1 MSAIE
6 SYIAELASGDD
17 RRAEAVVVELAA
29 LGEAALPALL
39 RFFQENDGGA
49 PQQVDRRW
57 WALRVLAEIESP
69 ATRQALL
76 QAVADPNPRLR
87 QCALLGLRL
96 QPDERLL
103 SQAAALL
110 ADRDALTASLAAD
123 ALVALGT
130 CATPALVKI
139 LQGAPQ
145 SARLHAIRAL
155 ARIQDPR
162 SIPVLFKALD
172 EDSALVE
179 YWASEGLERMGV
191 GMTFFNPA

>member
-6 SYIAELASGDD
+6 SCIAKLASGDD
-17 RRAEAVVVELAA
+17 RRAEAAALELVA

-39 RFFQENDGGA
+39 RFFNENQSNA
-49 PQQVDRRW
+49 PQQVDCRW
-57 WALRVLAEIESP
+57 WALRVLAEIQSP
-69 ATRQALL
+69 AAREALL
-76 QAVADPNPRLR
+76 QGVEDPNHRLR

-103 SQAAALL
+103 SRAPSLL
-110 ADRDALTASLAAD
+110 ADRDALTASLAGD
-123 ALVALGT
+123 ALIALGT
-130 CATPALVKI
+130 QATPALVKT
-139 LQGAPQ
+139 LQDAPQ
-145 SARLHAIRAL
+145 SARLQAIRAL

-191 GMTFFNPA
+191 GMTFFKPA

>member
-6 SYIAELASGDD
+6 SCIAELASGDD
-17 RRAEAVVVELAA
+17 RRAEAAA
-29 LGEAALPALL
+29 LELVALGDAALPALL
-39 RFFQENDGGA
+39 RFFNENQSNA
-49 PQQVDRRW
+49 PQQVDCRW
-57 WALRVLAEIESP
+57 WALRVLAEIQSP
-69 ATRQALL
+69 AAREALL
-76 QAVADPNPRLR
+76 RGVEDPNHRLR

-103 SQAAALL
+103 SRAPSLL
-110 ADRDALTASLAAD
+110 ADRDALTASLAGD
-123 ALVALGT
+123 ALIALGT
-130 CATPALVKI
+130 QATPALVKT
-139 LQGAPQ
+139 LQDAPQ
-145 SARLHAIRAL
+145 SARLQAIRAL

-191 GMTFFNPA
+191 GMTFFKPA

>member
-17 RRAEAVVVELAA
+17 RRAETAAVELAA

-39 RFFQENDGGA
+39 RFFRENEGKA
-49 PQQVDRRW
+49 PQQVDCRW
-57 WALRVLAEIESP
+57 WALRVLAEIECP
-69 ATRQALL
+69 AARDALL
-76 QAVADPNPRLR
+76 QSVADPNPRLR

-103 SQAAALL
+103 NQAATLL

-123 ALVALGT
+123 ALEALGAQ
-130 CATPALVKI
+130 ATPALVKT
-139 LQGAPQ
+139 LQEASQ

-162 SIPVLFKALD
+162 SIPILFKALD

-191 GMTFFNPA
+191 GMTFFKPA

>member
-1 MSAIE
+1 MSPIE
-6 SYIAELASGDD
+6 SFIAELACGDD
-17 RRAEAVVVELAA
+17 RRAEAAALELVA

-39 RFFQENDGGA
+39 HFFYENDGSA

-57 WALRVLAEIESP
+57 WALRVLAEIERS
-69 ATRQALL
+69 AARDALL
-76 QAVADPNPRLR
+76 QTVTDPNPWLR

-103 SQAAALL
+103 SKAPGLL
-110 ADRDALTASLAAD
+110 ADRDALTAALAAD

-130 CATPALVKI
+130 QATPALVKT
-139 LQGAPQ
+139 LQDAPQ

-155 ARIQDPR
+155 ARLQDPR

-191 GMTFFNPA
+191 GMTFFKPA

>member
-1 MSAIE
+1 MSVIE
-6 SYIAELASGDD
+6 SYIAELAGGDD
-17 RRAEAVVVELAA
+17 RRAEAAAIDLAA
-29 LGEAALPALL
+29 LGEAALPDLL
-39 RFFQENDGGA
+39 RFFRENDGST
-49 PQQVDRRW
+49 PQQVDCRW
-57 WALRVLAEIESP
+57 WALRVLAEIECP
-69 ATRQALL
+69 AARETLL

-96 QPDERLL
+96 QPDEGLL
-103 SQAAALL
+103 TQAATLL

-123 ALVALGT
+123 ALEALGT
-130 CATPALVKI
+130 SATPTLVKT
-139 LQGAPQ
+139 LQDAPQ

-191 GMTFFNPA
+191 GMTFFKPA

>member
-6 SYIAELASGDD
+6 SCIAELASGDD
-17 RRAEAVVVELAA
+17 RRAEAAA
-29 LGEAALPALL
+29 LELVALEDAALPALL
-39 RFFQENDGGA
+39 RFFNENQSNA
-49 PQQVDRRW
+49 PQQVDCRW
-57 WALRVLAEIESP
+57 WALRVLAEIQSP
-69 ATRQALL
+69 AAREALL
-76 QAVADPNPRLR
+76 QGVEDPNHRLR

-103 SQAAALL
+103 SRAPSLL
-110 ADRDALTASLAAD
+110 ADRDALTASLAGD
-123 ALVALGT
+123 ALIALGT
-130 CATPALVKI
+130 QATPALVKT
-139 LQGAPQ
+139 LQDAPQ
-145 SARLHAIRAL
+145 SARLQAIRAL

-191 GMTFFNPA
+191 GMTFFKPA

>member
-6 SYIAELASGDD
+6 SCIAKLASGDD
-17 RRAEAVVVELAA
+17 RRAEAAA
-29 LGEAALPALL
+29 LELVALEDAALPALL
-39 RFFQENDGGA
+39 RFFNENQSNA
-49 PQQVDRRW
+49 PQQVDCRW
-57 WALRVLAEIESP
+57 GALRVLAEIQSP
-69 ATRQALL
+69 AAREALL
-76 QAVADPNPRLR
+76 QGVADPNHRLR

-103 SQAAALL
+103 SRAPSLL
-110 ADRDALTASLAAD
+110 ADRDALTASLAGD
-123 ALVALGT
+123 ALIALGT
-130 CATPALVKI
+130 QATPALVKT
-139 LQGAPQ
+139 LQDAPQ
-145 SARLHAIRAL
+145 SARLQAIRAL

-191 GMTFFNPA
+191 GMTFFKPA

>member
-6 SYIAELASGDD
+6 SCIAELASGDD
-17 RRAEAVVVELAA
+17 RRAEAAA
-29 LGEAALPALL
+29 LELVALGDAALPALL
-39 RFFQENDGGA
+39 RFFNENQSNA
-49 PQQVDRRW
+49 PQQVDCRW
-57 WALRVLAEIESP
+57 WALRVLAEIQSP
-69 ATRQALL
+69 AAREALL
-76 QAVADPNPRLR
+76 QGVEDPNHRLR

-103 SQAAALL
+103 SRAPSLL
-110 ADRDALTASLAAD
+110 ADRDALTASLAGD
-123 ALVALGT
+123 ALIALGT
-130 CATPALVKI
+130 QATPALVKT
-139 LQGAPQ
+139 LQDAPQ
-145 SARLHAIRAL
+145 SARLQAVRAL

-191 GMTFFNPA
+191 GMTFFKPA

>member
-6 SYIAELASGDD
+6 SRIADLASGDD
-17 RRAEAVVVELAA
+17 RRAEAAALELVA

-39 RFFQENDGGA
+39 RFFNENKSNA
-49 PQQVDRRW
+49 PQQVDSRW
-57 WALRVLAEIESP
+57 WALRVLAEIQSP
-69 ATRQALL
+69 AARETLL
-76 QAVADPNPRLR
+76 QGVADPNPRLR

-103 SQAAALL
+103 SRAPALL

-123 ALVALGT
+123 ALIALGAQ
-130 CATPALVKI
+130 ATPALVKT
-139 LQGAPQ
+139 LQVAPQ
-145 SARLHAIRAL
+145 SARLQAIRAL

-191 GMTFFNPA
+191 GMTFFKPA

>member
-1 MSAIE
+1 MSTIE
-6 SYIAELASGDD
+6 SYIAELAGSDD
-17 RRAEAVVVELAA
+17 RRAETAAVELAA

-39 RFFQENDGGA
+39 RFFRENDGST
-49 PQQVDRRW
+49 PQQVDCRW
-57 WALRVLAEIESP
+57 WALRVLAEIECP
-69 ATRQALL
+69 AAREMLL

-96 QPDERLL
+96 QPDEGLL
-103 SQAAALL
+103 AQAATLL

-123 ALVALGT
+123 ALEALGAQ
-130 CATPALVKI
+130 ATPTLVKT
-139 LQGAPQ
+139 LQDAPQ

-191 GMTFFNPA
+191 GMTFFKPA

>member
-6 SYIAELASGDD
+6 SCIAELASGDD
-17 RRAEAVVVELAA
+17 RRAEAAA
-29 LGEAALPALL
+29 LELVALGDAALPALL
-39 RFFQENDGGA
+39 RFFNENQSNA
-49 PQQVDRRW
+49 PQRVDCRW
-57 WALRVLAEIESP
+57 WALRVLAEIQNP
-69 ATRQALL
+69 AAREALL
-76 QAVADPNPRLR
+76 QGVEDPNHRLR

-103 SQAAALL
+103 SRAPSLL
-110 ADRDALTASLAAD
+110 ADRDALTASLAGD
-123 ALVALGT
+123 ALIALGT
-130 CATPALVKI
+130 QATPALVKT
-139 LQGAPQ
+139 LQDAPQ
-145 SARLHAIRAL
+145 SARLQAIRAL

-191 GMTFFNPA
+191 GMTFFKPA

>member
-6 SYIAELASGDD
+6 SCIAELASGDD
-17 RRAEAVVVELAA
+17 RRAEAAALELVA

-39 RFFQENDGGA
+39 RFFNENKSNA
-49 PQQVDRRW
+49 PQQVDSRW
-57 WALRVLAEIESP
+57 WALRVLAEIQSP
-69 ATRQALL
+69 AARETLL
-76 QAVADPNPRLR
+76 QGVADPNPRLR

-103 SQAAALL
+103 SRAPALL

-123 ALVALGT
+123 ALIALGAQ
-130 CATPALVKI
+130 ATPALVKT
-139 LQGAPQ
+139 LQVAPQ
-145 SARLHAIRAL
+145 SARLQAIRAL

-191 GMTFFNPA
+191 GMTFFKPA